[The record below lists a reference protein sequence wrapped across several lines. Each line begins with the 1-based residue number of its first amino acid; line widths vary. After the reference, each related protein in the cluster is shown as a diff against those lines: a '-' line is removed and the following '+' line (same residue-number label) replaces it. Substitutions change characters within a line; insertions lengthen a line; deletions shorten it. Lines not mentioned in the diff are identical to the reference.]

1 VELGDTLSICRG
13 SREAT
18 ARGSIAD
25 ATALPSAANSGHERG
40 ASEVGVLEILG
51 FITLGIFLALMLL
64 TLFGYI
70 RTPVQTVL
78 VLSTVLCLL
87 VGGVFRYFSQGWNAV
102 LLMPNEFL
110 GGIILHP
117 ITALLT
123 GLFLAG
129 GLKASGGFEA
139 LKVLLG
145 YLRRSPLGL
154 VGTLVILI
162 NLPVISSL
170 PCGRILAAALLP
182 LLFTFGFEGGLGILT
197 KSQLIVL
204 IGAFTR
210 NSMGSCGPSPIG
222 GVGQIAEGFLGSFF
236 PTASDGILRA
246 PQAFALM
253 LGTAVVALFLKL
265 VSQRLYPNDVSLR
278 DAPAGSR
285 KEAMEQPISA
295 PLEGYLALVLFVA
308 SLLIAIFQPFGKMP
322 VQSVLVAGALL
333 MIVVCRIRL
342 RDLLEGII
350 LLPVTAMAAGFL
362 AAGALAATG
371 GFTALGLALNS
382 LVNIPV
388 LGVAGMLAIFVQF
401 QTILP
406 LSCARILTAALV
418 PVLYLFGPAKF
429 AFLDW
434 SQLAIVMAAY
444 IINATTSCGP
454 SPLGGGG
461 MMGEGAMRAETGFI
475 KGAYTFASMA
485 IMAPIAAI
493 YMKFLNLSIFQPDDP
508 RFLRDIF
515 TIIEFALVI
524 AGVNILFIFG
534 GSRLFG
540 ADANRNFVIQ
550 TIGFMVSG
558 ALSGGILAFS
568 LFEHNIFAVLQ
579 GIIGGVVAALLIGLM
594 VPKTLSRRMTAT
606 LSGPTI

>member
-1 VELGDTLSICRG
+1 MEF
-13 SREAT
+13 
-18 ARGSIAD
+18 
-25 ATALPSAANSGHERG
+25 
-40 ASEVGVLEILG
+40 LG
-51 FITLGIFLALMLL
+51 FITLGIFVVLMLL

-78 VLSTVLCLL
+78 VLSTVLCLI
-87 VGGVFRYFSQGWNAV
+87 VGAVFRFAAYGWDSVV
-102 LLMPNEFL
+102 LLPNEFL

-129 GLKASGGFEA
+129 GLKASGGFDA
-139 LKVLLG
+139 LKAILG
-145 YLRRSPLGL
+145 YLRRSPIGL

-182 LLFTFGFEGGLGILT
+182 LLFTFGFEGGLGILS

-253 LGTAVVALFLKL
+253 LGTAVVALFLKF
-265 VSQRLYPNDVSLR
+265 VSQKLYPNDVALREAPESLDIGR
-278 DAPAGSR
+278 NTENQVEAPIKG
-285 KEAMEQPISA
+285 
-295 PLEGYLALVLFVA
+295 FVA
-308 SLLIAIFQPFGKMP
+308 LAIFVVSLLIAIFQPFGKMP
-322 VQSVLVAGALL
+322 VQSVLVSGGLL
-333 MIVVCRIRL
+333 MILICRIRL
-342 RDLLEGII
+342 NDLLEGII

-371 GFTALGLALNS
+371 GFTALASMLNS
-382 LVNIPV
+382 LVSIKA

-418 PVLYLFGPAKF
+418 PTLYLFGPAQF
-429 AFLDW
+429 NFLSW

-461 MMGEGAMRAETGFI
+461 MMGEGTMRAETGFI

-485 IMAPIAAI
+485 VMAPMAAI
-493 YMKFLNLSIFQPDDP
+493 FMKFLNLSVFQPADP
-508 RFLRDIF
+508 RFARDI
-515 TIIEFALVI
+515 IMIAAFAIAI
-524 AGVNILFIFG
+524 AGVNVFFIFLGSKLFSPDASKNFWIQLAGFLLG
-534 GSRLFG
+534 GAVG
-540 ADANRNFVIQ
+540 
-550 TIGFMVSG
+550 
-558 ALSGGILAFS
+558 GGILAFA
-568 LFEHNIFAVLQ
+568 LFELEPTKILQ
-579 GIIGGVVAALLIGLM
+579 GAFGGIIAAALIGLM
-594 VPKTLSRRMTAT
+594 VPKMLSKRLTAT
-606 LSGPTI
+606 LSGPNV

>member
-1 VELGDTLSICRG
+1 MEF
-13 SREAT
+13 
-18 ARGSIAD
+18 
-25 ATALPSAANSGHERG
+25 
-40 ASEVGVLEILG
+40 LG
-51 FITLGIFLALMLL
+51 FITLGIFIVLMLL

-78 VLSTVLCLL
+78 VLSTVLCLI
-87 VGGVFRYFSQGWNAV
+87 VGAVFRFIAYGWDSVV
-102 LLMPNEFL
+102 LLPNEFL

-129 GLKASGGFEA
+129 GLKASGGFDA
-139 LKVLLG
+139 LKAILG
-145 YLRRSPLGL
+145 YLRRSPIGL

-182 LLFTFGFEGGLGILT
+182 LLFTFGFEGGLGILS

-253 LGTAVVALFLKL
+253 LGTAVVALFLKF
-265 VSQRLYPNDVSLR
+265 VSQKLYPNDVALR
-278 DAPAGSR
+278 NAPEGFDIGKNSETQVKA
-285 KEAMEQPISA
+285 PIKGFIA
-295 PLEGYLALVLFVA
+295 LAIFVT
-308 SLLIAIFQPFGKMP
+308 SLLIAIFQPLGKMP

-333 MIVVCRIRL
+333 MILICRIRL
-342 RDLLEGII
+342 NDLLEGII

-371 GFTALGLALNS
+371 GFNALASMLNS
-382 LVNIPV
+382 LVSIKA

-418 PVLYLFGPAKF
+418 PTLYLFGPAQF
-429 AFLDW
+429 NFLSW

-461 MMGEGAMRAETGFI
+461 MMGEGTMRAETGFI

-485 IMAPIAAI
+485 VMAPMAAI
-493 YMKFLNLSIFQPDDP
+493 FMKFLNLSVFQPTDP
-508 RFLRDIF
+508 RFARDI
-515 TIIEFALVI
+515 IMIGAFAIAI
-524 AGVNILFIFG
+524 AGVNVFFIFL
-534 GSRLFG
+534 GSKIFSPDASKNFWIQLAGFLF
-540 ADANRNFVIQ
+540 
-550 TIGFMVSG
+550 SG
-558 ALSGGILAFS
+558 AIGGGILAFA
-568 LFEHNIFAVLQ
+568 LFELEPTKILQ
-579 GIIGGVVAALLIGLM
+579 GALGGIIAAALIGLM
-594 VPKTLSRRMTAT
+594 VPKMLSKRLTAT
-606 LSGPTI
+606 LSGPNV

>member
-1 VELGDTLSICRG
+1 M
-13 SREAT
+13 
-18 ARGSIAD
+18 
-25 ATALPSAANSGHERG
+25 
-40 ASEVGVLEILG
+40 EILG
-51 FITLGIFLALMLL
+51 YITLCIFLGLMLL

-78 VLSTVLCLL
+78 VFSTVLCLL
-87 VGGVFRYFSQGWNAV
+87 VGGAFRYAYSGWNAV
-102 LLMPNEFL
+102 LLLPNEFL

-117 ITALLT
+117 ITALLA

-139 LKVLLG
+139 LKVILR
-145 YLRRSPLGL
+145 YLRRSPIGL
-154 VGTLVILI
+154 VGTLVVLI

-182 LLFTFGFEGGLGILT
+182 LLFTFGFEGGMGILT

-210 NSMGSCGPSPIG
+210 NAMGSCGPSPIG
-222 GVGQIAEGFLGSFF
+222 GVGQIGEGFLGSYFA
-236 PTASDGILRA
+236 TASDGILRA
-246 PQAFALM
+246 PQAFSLM
-253 LGTAVVALFLKL
+253 LGTAIVALFLKL
-265 VSQRLYPNDVSLR
+265 VSQRLYPNDVALR
-278 DAPAGSR
+278 EAPSATPGQER
-285 KEAMEQPISA
+285 TEPDIKA
-295 PLEGYLALVLFVA
+295 PLEGYLALIIFVL

-322 VQSVLVAGALL
+322 VQTVLVAGALL

-342 RDLLEGII
+342 THLMEGII

-371 GFTALGLALNS
+371 GFDALGVLLNS
-382 LVNIPV
+382 LVKAPF

-406 LSCARILTAALV
+406 LSCSRILTAALV

-429 AFLDW
+429 GFLDW
-434 SQLAIVMAAY
+434 PQLAIVMAAY

-461 MMGEGAMRAETGFI
+461 MMGEGTMRAETGFI

-485 IMAPIAAI
+485 IMAPLAAI
-493 YMKFLNLSIFQPDDP
+493 YMKFLNLSVFEPSNP
-508 RFLRDIF
+508 NFVGDIV
-515 TIIEFALVI
+515 TIAEFALVI
-524 AGVNILFIFG
+524 VGVNVIFIYL

-540 ADANRNFVIQ
+540 TNGSKNFAIQ
-550 TIGFMVSG
+550 LGGFLLSG
-558 ALSGGILAFS
+558 AMGGGILAFA
-568 LFEHNIFAVLQ
+568 LFESNVTAILQ
-579 GIIGGVVAALLIGLM
+579 GITGGVIAAALIGLM
-594 VPKTLSRRMTAT
+594 VPRTLSKQMSVT
-606 LSGPTI
+606 LGGPDFEPPADLDKRQLQPVIREAERQLPA

>member
-1 VELGDTLSICRG
+1 MEVLGY
-13 SREAT
+13 
-18 ARGSIAD
+18 
-25 ATALPSAANSGHERG
+25 
-40 ASEVGVLEILG
+40 
-51 FITLGIFLALMLL
+51 ITLTIFLGLMLL

-78 VLSTVLCLL
+78 VFSTVLCLI
-87 VGGVFRYFSQGWNAV
+87 VGAAFKYAYQGWAAV
-102 LLMPNEFL
+102 MLMPDEFL

-129 GLKASGGFEA
+129 GLKASGGFES
-139 LKVLLG
+139 LKVILG
-145 YLRRSPLGL
+145 YLRRSPIGL

-182 LLFTFGFEGGLGILT
+182 LLFTFGFEGGMGILT

-222 GVGQIAEGFLGSFF
+222 GVGQIGEGFLGSFF
-236 PTASDGILRA
+236 ATASEGILRA
-246 PQAFALM
+246 PQAFSLM
-253 LGTAVVALFLKL
+253 LGTAIVALFLKMI
-265 VSQRLYPNDVSLR
+265 SQKLYPNEVALR
-278 DAPAGSR
+278 EAPLLSVTGER
-285 KEAMEQPISA
+285 KEPEIHA
-295 PLEGYLALVLFVA
+295 PFEGYLALVIFVT

-342 RDLLEGII
+342 RDLMEGII

-371 GFTALGLALNS
+371 GFDALGILLNS
-382 LVNIPV
+382 LVKV
-388 LGVAGMLAIFVQF
+388 QFLGVAGMLAIFVQF

-429 AFLDW
+429 GFLDW

-461 MMGEGAMRAETGFI
+461 MMGEGTMRAETGFI

-485 IMAPIAAI
+485 IMAPLAAI
-493 YMKFLNLSIFQPDDP
+493 YMKFLNLSVFEPSNP
-508 RFLRDIF
+508 NFMRDIVTIGEF
-515 TIIEFALVI
+515 TLLV
-524 AGVNILFIFG
+524 AAVNLAFIYG
-534 GSRLFG
+534 GSRLFTVG
-540 ADANRNFVIQ
+540 GPRNFAVQ
-550 TIGFMVSG
+550 VIGFLLSG
-558 ALSGGILAFS
+558 ALAGGILGFA
-568 LFEHNIFAVLQ
+568 LFEHNVPAILQ
-579 GIIGGVVAALLIGLM
+579 GIAGGVVAALLIGVM
-594 VPKTLSRRMTAT
+594 VPRSLSRRMTAT
-606 LSGPTI
+606 LSGPEL

>member
-1 VELGDTLSICRG
+1 MEYLGYI
-13 SREAT
+13 
-18 ARGSIAD
+18 
-25 ATALPSAANSGHERG
+25 N
-40 ASEVGVLEILG
+40 
-51 FITLGIFLALMLL
+51 LGIFLALMLS

-78 VLSTVLCLL
+78 VISTVLCLI
-87 VGGVFRYFSQGWNAV
+87 VGAVFKYSAFGFDAV

-139 LKVLLG
+139 LKVLLRF
-145 YLRRSPLGL
+145 LRRSPIGL

-210 NSMGSCGPSPIG
+210 NAMGSCGPSPIG

-236 PTASDGILRA
+236 ATASDGILRA

-253 LGTAVVALFLKL
+253 LGTAIVALFLKL
-265 VSQRLYPNDVSLR
+265 ISQKIYPNDVSLR
-278 DAPAGSR
+278 EAPGSTGFSDR
-285 KEAMEQPISA
+285 VEPEIKA
-295 PLEGYLALVLFVA
+295 PLEGYLALVIFVI
-308 SLLIAIFQPFGKMP
+308 SLLIAIFQPLGKMP
-322 VQSVLVAGALL
+322 VQSVLVAGAIL
-333 MIVVCRIRL
+333 MVLVCRIRL
-342 RDLLEGII
+342 NDLLEGII

-362 AAGALAATG
+362 AAGALAATD
-371 GFTALGLALNS
+371 GFKALGQILNS
-382 LVNIPV
+382 LVSV
-388 LGVAGMLAIFVQF
+388 QFLGVAGMLAIFVQF

-418 PVLYLFGPAKF
+418 PVLYLFGPAQYD
-429 AFLDW
+429 FLNW
-434 SQLAIVMAAY
+434 SQLAVVMAAY

-461 MMGEGAMRAETGFI
+461 MMGEGTMRAETGFI

-485 IMAPIAAI
+485 IMAPVAAI
-493 YMKFLNLSIFQPDDP
+493 FMKFLNLSIFQPSDP
-508 RFLRDIF
+508 RFMQDIIMIAAF
-515 TIIEFALVI
+515 VVVI
-524 AGVNILFIFG
+524 AVVNILLLVVGSKLFNSQSPNNYYVQLAGFLIG
-534 GSRLFG
+534 G
-540 ADANRNFVIQ
+540 A
-550 TIGFMVSG
+550 MSG
-558 ALSGGILAFS
+558 AILAFAV
-568 LFEHNIFAVLQ
+568 FEMDAFKILQ
-579 GIIGGVVAALLIGLM
+579 GAVGGLIAAALIGLM
-594 VPKTLSRRMTAT
+594 VPRSLSARMTAT
-606 LSGPTI
+606 LSGPEL

>member
-1 VELGDTLSICRG
+1 M
-13 SREAT
+13 
-18 ARGSIAD
+18 
-25 ATALPSAANSGHERG
+25 
-40 ASEVGVLEILG
+40 EILG
-51 FITLGIFLALMLL
+51 YITLAIFLGLMLL

-78 VLSTVLCLL
+78 VLSTVLCLF
-87 VGGVFRYFSQGWNAV
+87 VGGAFRFAYWGWDSV
-102 LLMPNEFL
+102 MLLPNEFL

-139 LKVLLG
+139 LKVILR
-145 YLRRSPLGL
+145 YLRRSPIGL

-162 NLPVISSL
+162 NLPVIASL

-182 LLFTFGFEGGLGILT
+182 LLFTFGFEGGMGILT

-222 GVGQIAEGFLGSFF
+222 GVGQIGEGFLGSFF
-236 PTASDGILRA
+236 PTASEGILRA
-246 PQAFALM
+246 PQAFSLM
-253 LGTAVVALFLKL
+253 LGTAIVALFIKF
-265 VSQRLYPNDVSLR
+265 VSQKLYPDDVSLR
-278 DAPAGSR
+278 EAPASAVGG
-285 KEAMEQPISA
+285 EETEIHAPIQ
-295 PLEGYLALVLFVA
+295 GYLSLVIFVV
-308 SLLIAIFQPFGKMP
+308 SLLVAIFQPFGKMP
-322 VQSVLVAGALL
+322 VQTVLVAGALL

-342 RDLLEGII
+342 NDLMEGII

-371 GFTALGLALNS
+371 GFDALGVILNS
-382 LVNIPV
+382 LVNVPF

-406 LSCARILTAALV
+406 LSCARILAAALV

-434 SQLAIVMAAY
+434 SQLAIVMAAF

-461 MMGEGAMRAETGFI
+461 MMGEGTMRGRNWIHQRSLHFRINGHHGSAGRH
-475 KGAYTFASMA
+475 
-485 IMAPIAAI
+485 I
-493 YMKFLNLSIFQPDDP
+493 YEISKLVGVPAVRS
-508 RFLRDIF
+508 
-515 TIIEFALVI
+515 EF
-524 AGVNILFIFG
+524 
-534 GSRLFG
+534 S
-540 ADANRNFVIQ
+540 
-550 TIGFMVSG
+550 
-558 ALSGGILAFS
+558 
-568 LFEHNIFAVLQ
+568 
-579 GIIGGVVAALLIGLM
+579 
-594 VPKTLSRRMTAT
+594 
-606 LSGPTI
+606 

>member
-1 VELGDTLSICRG
+1 V
-13 SREAT
+13 
-18 ARGSIAD
+18 
-25 ATALPSAANSGHERG
+25 
-40 ASEVGVLEILG
+40 EILG
-51 FITLGIFLALMLL
+51 YITLFLFLSLMIL

-78 VLSTVLCLL
+78 VLSTILCLII
-87 VGGVFRYFSQGWNAV
+87 GGVFRFVYSGWDAV
-102 LLMPNEFL
+102 MLLPNEFL

-139 LKVLLG
+139 LKVILG
-145 YLRRSPLGL
+145 YLRKSPIGL

-210 NSMGSCGPSPIG
+210 NAMGSCGPSPIG
-222 GVGQIAEGFLGSFF
+222 GVGQIGEGFLGSFF
-236 PTASDGILRA
+236 ATASDGILRA
-246 PQAFALM
+246 PQAFALI
-253 LGTAVVALFLKL
+253 LGTAIVALFLKL
-265 VSQRLYPNDVSLR
+265 ISQRVYPEDVSLR
-278 DAPAGSR
+278 DAPAGQAAD
-285 KEAMEQPISA
+285 KIEPEIHA
-295 PLEGYLALVLFVA
+295 PFEGYLALVIFVA
-308 SLLIAIFQPFGKMP
+308 SLLISIFQPFGKMP
-322 VQSVLVAGALL
+322 VQTVLVAGALV
-333 MIVVCRIRL
+333 MVVVCRIRIN
-342 RDLLEGII
+342 DLMEGII
-350 LLPVTAMAAGFL
+350 LLPVTAMTAGFL

-371 GFTALGLALNS
+371 GFDALGVMLNS
-382 LVNIPV
+382 LVKVPF
-388 LGVAGMLAIFVQF
+388 LGIAGMIAIFVQF

-406 LSCARILTAALV
+406 LSCSRILTAALV

-461 MMGEGAMRAETGFI
+461 MMGEGTMRAETGFI
-475 KGAYTFASMA
+475 KGAYTFSSMA
-485 IMAPIAAI
+485 VMAPLAAI
-493 YMKFLNLSIFQPDDP
+493 YMKFLNLSVFEPSDP
-508 RFLRDIF
+508 KFVTDILIIVEF
-515 TIIEFALVI
+515 TVLVGAASIAFIALGGRVFGHEASKNWFTQM
-524 AGVNILFIFG
+524 AGFIVC
-534 GSRLFG
+534 G
-540 ADANRNFVIQ
+540 AMA
-550 TIGFMVSG
+550 
-558 ALSGGILAFS
+558 GGILAFT
-568 LFEHNIFAVLQ
+568 LFETNPTAIVQ
-579 GIIGGVVAALLIGLM
+579 GIIGGIIAAVLIMLM
-594 VPKTLSRRMTAT
+594 VPRTLSRRMTAT
-606 LSGPTI
+606 LTGEGISG

>member
-1 VELGDTLSICRG
+1 V
-13 SREAT
+13 
-18 ARGSIAD
+18 
-25 ATALPSAANSGHERG
+25 
-40 ASEVGVLEILG
+40 EILG
-51 FITLGIFLALMLL
+51 YITLFTFLSLMLL

-87 VGGVFRYFSQGWNAV
+87 IGGAFRYAYSGWDAV
-102 LLMPNEFL
+102 MLLPNEFL

-139 LKVLLG
+139 LKVI
-145 YLRRSPLGL
+145 LRYVRKSPIGL

-182 LLFTFGFEGGLGILT
+182 LLFTFGFEGGMGILT

-210 NSMGSCGPSPIG
+210 NAMGSCGPSPIG
-222 GVGQIAEGFLGSFF
+222 GVGQIGEGFLGSFF
-236 PTASDGILRA
+236 ATASEGILRA
-246 PQAFALM
+246 PQAFSLM
-253 LGTAVVALFLKL
+253 LGTAIVALFLKL

-278 DAPAGSR
+278 EAPAG
-285 KEAMEQPISA
+285 MEGEDCVEPDIQA
-295 PLEGYLALVLFVA
+295 PLAGYLALVIFVL

-342 RDLLEGII
+342 TDLMEGII
-350 LLPVTAMAAGFL
+350 LLPVTAMTAGFL

-371 GFTALGLALNS
+371 GFDALGVLLNS
-382 LVNIPV
+382 LIKAPF

-429 AFLDW
+429 GFLDW
-434 SQLAIVMAAY
+434 PQLAIVMAAY

-461 MMGEGAMRAETGFI
+461 MMGEGTMRAETGFI

-485 IMAPIAAI
+485 IMAPLAAI
-493 YMKFLNLSIFQPDDP
+493 YMKFLNLSVFEPSNP
-508 RFLRDIF
+508 NFVRDIV
-515 TIIEFALVI
+515 TIAEFALVI
-524 AGVNILFIFG
+524 AGVNVMFIFL
-534 GSRLFG
+534 GSRVFG
-540 ADANRNFVIQ
+540 ADASKNFAIQ
-550 TIGFMVSG
+550 VAGFLFAG
-558 ALSGGILAFS
+558 ALGGGILAFA
-568 LFEHNIFAVLQ
+568 LYEHNVTAILQ
-579 GIIGGVVAALLIGLM
+579 GITGGVIAAGLIGLM
-594 VPKTLSRRMTAT
+594 VPKTLSRRMSVT
-606 LSGPTI
+606 LGGPDFEPAADRGKGQPEPAIGKV

>member
-1 VELGDTLSICRG
+1 MEILGYITLSIF
-13 SREAT
+13 
-18 ARGSIAD
+18 
-25 ATALPSAANSGHERG
+25 
-40 ASEVGVLEILG
+40 VG
-51 FITLGIFLALMLL
+51 LMLL

-78 VLSTVLCLL
+78 VFSTVLCLII
-87 VGGVFRYFSQGWNAV
+87 GGAFRYVYSGWNAV
-102 LLMPNEFL
+102 MLLPNEFL

-139 LKVLLG
+139 LKVLLH
-145 YLRRSPLGL
+145 YLRRSPIGL

-182 LLFTFGFEGGLGILT
+182 LLFTFGFEGGMGILT

-210 NSMGSCGPSPIG
+210 NAMGSCGPSPIG
-222 GVGQIAEGFLGSFF
+222 GVGQIGEGFLGAFF
-236 PTASDGILRA
+236 STASDGILRA
-246 PQAFALM
+246 PQAFSIM
-253 LGTAVVALFLKL
+253 LGTAIVALFLKMI
-265 VSQRLYPNDVSLR
+265 SQRLYPDDVALR
-278 DAPAGSR
+278 EAPASTTGGER
-285 KEAMEQPISA
+285 PEPEITA
-295 PLEGYLALVLFVA
+295 PLEGYFALIIFVV
-308 SLLIAIFQPFGKMP
+308 SLLVAIFQPLGKMP
-322 VQSVLVAGALL
+322 VQTVLVAGALV

-342 RDLLEGII
+342 RDLMEGII

-371 GFTALGLALNS
+371 GFDALGTLLNS
-382 LVNIPV
+382 LVKIPF

-418 PVLYLFGPAKF
+418 PVLFLFGPVKF
-429 AFLDW
+429 GFLDW
-434 SQLAIVMAAY
+434 SQLAIVLAAY
-444 IINATTSCGP
+444 IVNATTSCGP

-461 MMGEGAMRAETGFI
+461 MMGEGTMRAETGFI

-485 IMAPIAAI
+485 IMAPLAAI
-493 YMKFLNLSIFQPDDP
+493 YMKFLNLSVFEPSDP
-508 RFLRDIF
+508 QFVRDLI
-515 TIIEFALVI
+515 TIAEFALVVAAVNVLFIVFVSRMIGTESSKNVVVQLAAFI
-524 AGVNILFIFG
+524 AG
-534 GSRLFG
+534 
-540 ADANRNFVIQ
+540 
-550 TIGFMVSG
+550 G
-558 ALSGGILAFS
+558 ALAGGILAFA
-568 LFEHNIFAVLQ
+568 LFEQNATAIFQGVIGGMVAAVL
-579 GIIGGVVAALLIGLM
+579 IALM
-594 VPKTLSRRMTAT
+594 VPRRLSSRMTAT
-606 LSGPTI
+606 LTGPEI

>member
-1 VELGDTLSICRG
+1 VDVLGY
-13 SREAT
+13 
-18 ARGSIAD
+18 
-25 ATALPSAANSGHERG
+25 
-40 ASEVGVLEILG
+40 
-51 FITLGIFLALMLL
+51 ITLTIFLGLMLL

-78 VLSTVLCLL
+78 VFSTVLCMII
-87 VGGVFRYFSQGWNAV
+87 GGAFRYAYSGWDAV
-102 LLMPNEFL
+102 MLLPNEFL

-139 LKVLLG
+139 LKVILR
-145 YLRRSPLGL
+145 YLRRSPIGL

-182 LLFTFGFEGGLGILT
+182 LLFTFGFEGGMGILT

-210 NSMGSCGPSPIG
+210 NAMGSCGPSPIG
-222 GVGQIAEGFLGSFF
+222 GVGQIGEGFLGSFF
-236 PTASDGILRA
+236 ATASEGILRA
-246 PQAFALM
+246 PQAFSLM
-253 LGTAVVALFLKL
+253 LGTAIVALFLKMI
-265 VSQRLYPNDVSLR
+265 SQRLYPNDVALR
-278 DAPAGSR
+278 EAPAGLIG
-285 KEAMEQPISA
+285 EAREEPEIVA
-295 PLEGYLALVLFVA
+295 PASGYLALVIFVA
-308 SLLIAIFQPFGKMP
+308 SLLTAIFQPFGKMP

-342 RDLLEGII
+342 TDLMEGII

-371 GFTALGLALNS
+371 GFDALGVILNS
-382 LVNIPV
+382 LVGIPF

-429 AFLDW
+429 GFLDW
-434 SQLAIVMAAY
+434 PQLAIVMAAY

-461 MMGEGAMRAETGFI
+461 MMGEGTMRAETGFI

-485 IMAPIAAI
+485 IMAPLAAI
-493 YMKFLNLSIFQPDDP
+493 YMKFLNLSVFDP
-508 RFLRDIF
+508 GDPKFVRDIL
-515 TIIEFALVI
+515 TIALFALVVVG
-524 AGVNILFIFG
+524 ANVTFVSLG
-534 GSRLFG
+534 GRLFSKDTSRG
-540 ADANRNFVIQ
+540 WVLQ
-550 TIGFMVSG
+550 LVGFLISG
-558 ALSGGILAFS
+558 GIAGGILAFALYELDMTS
-568 LFEHNIFAVLQ
+568 ILQ
-579 GIIGGVVAALLIGLM
+579 GIAGGIVAAALIGLM
-594 VPKTLSRRMTAT
+594 VPRRLSGRLTAT
-606 LSGPTI
+606 LSGPEL

>member
-1 VELGDTLSICRG
+1 
-13 SREAT
+13 
-18 ARGSIAD
+18 
-25 ATALPSAANSGHERG
+25 
-40 ASEVGVLEILG
+40 LEILG
-51 FITLGIFLALMLL
+51 FITLTIFLGLMLL

-78 VLSTVLCLL
+78 VLSTVLCLF
-87 VGGVFRYFSQGWNAV
+87 VGAVFRYAYQGLNS
-102 LLMPNEFL
+102 LMLMPNEFL

-139 LKVLLG
+139 LKVLLR
-145 YLRRSPLGL
+145 YLRKSPLGL

-182 LLFTFGFEGGLGILT
+182 LLFTFGFEGGLGLLT
-197 KSQLIVL
+197 KAQLVVL

-210 NSMGSCGPSPIG
+210 NAMGSCGPSPIG

-236 PTASDGILRA
+236 ATASDGILRA
-246 PQAFALM
+246 PQAFSLM
-253 LGTAVVALFLKL
+253 LGTAVVALFLKM
-265 VSQRLYPNDVSLR
+265 VSQKLYPDDVALR
-278 DAPAGSR
+278 DAPVSSPGQR
-285 KEAMEQPISA
+285 RMEPEITA
-295 PLEGYLALVLFVA
+295 PLEGYLALVVFVI

-342 RDLLEGII
+342 TDLLEGII

-371 GFTALGLALNS
+371 GFNALGVLLNS
-382 LVNIPV
+382 LVNIPF

-429 AFLDW
+429 GFLDW

-461 MMGEGAMRAETGFI
+461 MMGEGTMRAETGFI

-485 IMAPIAAI
+485 IMAPMAAI
-493 YMKFLNLSIFQPDDP
+493 YMKFLNLSIFQPSDP
-508 RFLRDIF
+508 RFLGDIV
-515 TIIEFALVI
+515 TIGEFALVI
-524 AGVNILFIFG
+524 AAVNILFISV
-534 GSRLFG
+534 GSSIFSG
-540 ADANRNFVIQ
+540 NASKNFVVQ
-550 TIGFMVSG
+550 LTGFLFSG
-558 ALSGGILAFS
+558 AIGGGILAFA
-568 LFEHNIFAVLQ
+568 LFEHNIWAILQ
-579 GIIGGVVAALLIGLM
+579 GTAGGIFAATLIGLM
-594 VPKTLSRRMTAT
+594 VPKVLSRRMTAT
-606 LSGPTI
+606 LSGPEV

>member
-1 VELGDTLSICRG
+1 M
-13 SREAT
+13 
-18 ARGSIAD
+18 
-25 ATALPSAANSGHERG
+25 
-40 ASEVGVLEILG
+40 EILG
-51 FITLGIFLALMLL
+51 YITLCIFLGLMLL

-78 VLSTVLCLL
+78 VLSTVLCLI
-87 VGGVFRYFSQGWNAV
+87 VGVVFRYVYSGWDAV

-139 LKVLLG
+139 LKVLLR
-145 YLRRSPLGL
+145 YLRRSPIGL
-154 VGTLVILI
+154 AGTLVILI
-162 NLPVISSL
+162 YLPVISSL

-182 LLFTFGFEGGLGILT
+182 LLFTFGFEGGMGILT
-197 KSQLIVL
+197 KTQLIVL

-222 GVGQIAEGFLGSFF
+222 GVGQIGEGFLGSFF
-236 PTASDGILRA
+236 ATASDGILRA
-246 PQAFALM
+246 PQAFSLM
-253 LGTAVVALFLKL
+253 LGTAIVALFLKL
-265 VSQRLYPNDVSLR
+265 LSQRLYPDDVALR
-278 DAPAGSR
+278 DAPESAAVGGG
-285 KEAMEQPISA
+285 KEPEIHA
-295 PLEGYLALVLFVA
+295 PLEGYLALVIFVI
-308 SLLIAIFQPFGKMP
+308 SLLTAIFQPFGKMP
-322 VQSVLVAGALL
+322 VQSVLVVGALL
-333 MIVVCRIRL
+333 MILVCRIRL
-342 RDLLEGII
+342 TDLMEGII

-371 GFTALGLALNS
+371 GFDALGVILNS
-382 LVNIPV
+382 LVAVPF

-429 AFLDW
+429 GFLDW
-434 SQLAIVMAAY
+434 PQLAIVMAAY

-461 MMGEGAMRAETGFI
+461 MMGEGTMRAETGFI

-485 IMAPIAAI
+485 IMAPMAAI
-493 YMKFLNLSIFQPDDP
+493 YMKFLNLSVFDP
-508 RFLRDIF
+508 SNPQFVRDII
-515 TIIEFALVI
+515 TIAEFALVI
-524 AGVNILFIFG
+524 AGVNIVFIVL

-540 ADANRNFVIQ
+540 TDASKNFLVQ
-550 TIGFMVSG
+550 LVGFLLGG
-558 ALSGGILAFS
+558 ALAGGILAFA
-568 LFEHNIFAVLQ
+568 LFEQNTSAILQ
-579 GIIGGVVAALLIGLM
+579 GIAGGIVAALLIGLM
-594 VPKTLSRRMTAT
+594 VPRTLSRRMTAT
-606 LSGPTI
+606 LEGPEL

>member
-1 VELGDTLSICRG
+1 MEFLGY
-13 SREAT
+13 
-18 ARGSIAD
+18 
-25 ATALPSAANSGHERG
+25 
-40 ASEVGVLEILG
+40 
-51 FITLGIFLALMLL
+51 ITLAIFLGLMLL

-78 VLSTVLCLL
+78 VLSTILCLI
-87 VGGVFRYFSQGWNAV
+87 VGGLFRFTAYGWNSVA
-102 LLMPNEFL
+102 LMPNEFL

-139 LKVLLG
+139 LKAILG
-145 YLRRSPLGL
+145 YLRRSPIGL

-253 LGTAVVALFLKL
+253 LGTAVVALFLKFI
-265 VSQRLYPNDVSLR
+265 SQKLYPNDVALR
-278 DAPAGSR
+278 EAPAGIATQGGGSEIR
-285 KEAMEQPISA
+285 IKAPIQGFIA
-295 PLEGYLALVLFVA
+295 LAIFVM
-308 SLLIAIFQPFGKMP
+308 SLLIAIFQPLGKMP

-342 RDLLEGII
+342 NDLLEGII

-371 GFTALGLALNS
+371 GFVALASILNS
-382 LVNIPV
+382 LVSIKA

-418 PVLYLFGPAKF
+418 PTLYLFGPAQF
-429 AFLDW
+429 NFLSW

-461 MMGEGAMRAETGFI
+461 MMGEGTMRAETGFI

-485 IMAPIAAI
+485 VMAPMAAI
-493 YMKFLNLSIFQPDDP
+493 FMKFLNLSVFQPSDP
-508 RFLRDIF
+508 GFARNIYM
-515 TIIEFALVI
+515 IAASALVT
-524 AGVNILFIFG
+524 AGVNITFILL
-534 GSRLFG
+534 GSRIF
-540 ADANRNFVIQ
+540 NPNVSRNFFVQ
-550 TIGFMVSG
+550 LLGFLFSGGIG
-558 ALSGGILAFS
+558 GGILAFA
-568 LFEHNIFAVLQ
+568 LFELDTTKICQGVLG
-579 GIIGGVVAALLIGLM
+579 GIIAAALIGLM
-594 VPKTLSRRMTAT
+594 APKTLSKRLTAT
-606 LSGPTI
+606 LSGPTP

>member
-1 VELGDTLSICRG
+1 MEYLGYI
-13 SREAT
+13 
-18 ARGSIAD
+18 
-25 ATALPSAANSGHERG
+25 N
-40 ASEVGVLEILG
+40 
-51 FITLGIFLALMLL
+51 LGIFLALMLS

-78 VLSTVLCLL
+78 VISTVLCLI
-87 VGGVFRYFSQGWNAV
+87 VGAVFKYSAYGIQAV

-139 LKVLLG
+139 LKALLRI
-145 YLRRSPLGL
+145 LRRSPIGL

-210 NSMGSCGPSPIG
+210 NAMGSCGPSPIG

-236 PTASDGILRA
+236 ATASDGILRA
-246 PQAFALM
+246 PQAFSLM

-265 VSQRLYPNDVSLR
+265 ISQKIYPNDVSLR
-278 DAPAGSR
+278 EAPASASLGIQAEPEI
-285 KEAMEQPISA
+285 KA
-295 PLEGYLALVLFVA
+295 PLEGYLALIIFVV
-308 SLLIAIFQPFGKMP
+308 SLLIAIFQPLGKMP
-322 VQSVLVAGALL
+322 VQSVLVAGAIL
-333 MIVVCRIRL
+333 MIIVCRIRL
-342 RDLLEGII
+342 NDLLEGII

-362 AAGALAATG
+362 AAGALAATD
-371 GFTALGLALNS
+371 GFKALGQILNS
-382 LVNIPV
+382 LVSV
-388 LGVAGMLAIFVQF
+388 QFLGVAGMLAIFVQF

-418 PVLYLFGPAKF
+418 PVLYLFGPAQYD
-429 AFLDW
+429 FLNW

-461 MMGEGAMRAETGFI
+461 MMGEGTMRAETGFI

-485 IMAPIAAI
+485 IMAPMAAI
-493 YMKFLNLSIFQPDDP
+493 FMKFLNLSIFQPSDP
-508 RFLRDIF
+508 RFSQDIKM
-515 TIIEFALVI
+515 IVAFALVI
-524 AGVNILFIFG
+524 AFVNILLLFI
-534 GSRLFG
+534 GSRLFRKDSPNNYYIQLVGFFTGG
-540 ADANRNFVIQ
+540 ALSGAILAFAVFEIDFIKIGQGAIGGLIAAAL
-550 TIGFMVSG
+550 IGFMVPKM
-558 ALSGGILAFS
+558 LS
-568 LFEHNIFAVLQ
+568 
-579 GIIGGVVAALLIGLM
+579 
-594 VPKTLSRRMTAT
+594 KRMTAT
-606 LSGPTI
+606 LSGPEL

>member
-1 VELGDTLSICRG
+1 M
-13 SREAT
+13 
-18 ARGSIAD
+18 
-25 ATALPSAANSGHERG
+25 
-40 ASEVGVLEILG
+40 EILG
-51 FITLGIFLALMLL
+51 YVTLLIFLTLMLG

-78 VLSTVLCLL
+78 VVSTILCLL
-87 VGGVFRYFSQGWNAV
+87 AGGVFRFIFDGWDAV
-102 LLMPNEFL
+102 MLLPNEFI

-139 LKVLLG
+139 LKIILKH
-145 YLRRSPLGL
+145 LRNSPIGL

-182 LLFTFGFEGGLGILT
+182 LLFTFGFEGGMGILT

-210 NSMGSCGPSPIG
+210 NAMGSCGPSPIG
-222 GVGQIAEGFLGSFF
+222 GVGQIGEGFLGSHFA
-236 PTASDGILRA
+236 TASEGILRA

-253 LGTAVVALFLKL
+253 IGTAIVALFLKL
-265 VSQRLYPNDVSLR
+265 ISQKMYPDDVALR
-278 DAPAGSR
+278 EAPAGDSQY
-285 KEAMEQPISA
+285 KEPTIHAPIT
-295 PLEGYLALVLFVA
+295 GYLALIIFIA
-308 SLLIAIFQPFGKMP
+308 SLLTAIFQPFGKMP
-322 VQSVLVAGALL
+322 VQTVLVAGAIL
-333 MIVVCRIRL
+333 MIIVCRIRL
-342 RDLLEGII
+342 NDLMEGII

-371 GFTALGLALNS
+371 GFNALGVILNS
-382 LVNIPV
+382 IVKIPF

-429 AFLDW
+429 GFVDW

-461 MMGEGAMRAETGFI
+461 MMGEGTMRAETGFI
-475 KGAYTFASMA
+475 KGAYTFGSMA
-485 IMAPIAAI
+485 IMAPVAAI
-493 YMKFLNLSIFQPDDP
+493 YMKFLNLSIFEPSNP
-508 RFLRDIF
+508 NFPGNITMIVEF
-515 TIIEFALVI
+515 TLVI
-524 AGVNILFIFG
+524 IAVNIVFIFMGNRVFGGDPNKNYFLQLFGFMLAGAIG
-534 GSRLFG
+534 GS
-540 ADANRNFVIQ
+540 V
-550 TIGFMVSG
+550 
-558 ALSGGILAFS
+558 FS
-568 LFEHNIFAVLQ
+568 FAVFEWNITAILQ
-579 GIIGGVVAALLIGLM
+579 GAAGGVIAAALIALM
-594 VPKTLSRRMTAT
+594 VPRTLSKRMTELLDGRRIEEAA
-606 LSGPTI
+606 

>member
-1 VELGDTLSICRG
+1 MEFLGY
-13 SREAT
+13 
-18 ARGSIAD
+18 
-25 ATALPSAANSGHERG
+25 
-40 ASEVGVLEILG
+40 
-51 FITLGIFLALMLL
+51 ITLAIFLGLMLL

-78 VLSTVLCLL
+78 VLSTILCLI
-87 VGGVFRYFSQGWNAV
+87 VGGLFRFTAYGWNSVA
-102 LLMPNEFL
+102 LMPNEFL

-139 LKVLLG
+139 LKAILG
-145 YLRRSPLGL
+145 YLRRSPIGL

-253 LGTAVVALFLKL
+253 LGTAVVALFLKFI
-265 VSQRLYPNDVSLR
+265 SQKLYPNDVALR
-278 DAPAGSR
+278 EAPAGIATQGGGSEIR
-285 KEAMEQPISA
+285 IKAPIQGFIA
-295 PLEGYLALVLFVA
+295 LAIFVM
-308 SLLIAIFQPFGKMP
+308 SLLIAIFQPLGKMP

-342 RDLLEGII
+342 NDLLEGII

-371 GFTALGLALNS
+371 GFVALASILNS
-382 LVNIPV
+382 LVSIKA

-418 PVLYLFGPAKF
+418 PTLYLFGPAQF
-429 AFLDW
+429 NFLSW

-461 MMGEGAMRAETGFI
+461 MMGEGTMRAETGFI

-485 IMAPIAAI
+485 VMAPMAAI
-493 YMKFLNLSIFQPDDP
+493 FMKFLNLSVFQPSDP
-508 RFLRDIF
+508 GFARNIYM
-515 TIIEFALVI
+515 IAAFALVI
-524 AGVNILFIFG
+524 AGVNITFILL
-534 GSRLFG
+534 GSRIF
-540 ADANRNFVIQ
+540 NSNVSRNFFVQ
-550 TIGFMVSG
+550 LLGFLFSGGIG
-558 ALSGGILAFS
+558 GGILAFA
-568 LFEHNIFAVLQ
+568 LFELDTTKICQGVLG
-579 GIIGGVVAALLIGLM
+579 GIIAAALIGLM
-594 VPKTLSRRMTAT
+594 APKTLSKRLTAT
-606 LSGPTI
+606 LSGPTP

>member
-1 VELGDTLSICRG
+1 MD
-13 SREAT
+13 
-18 ARGSIAD
+18 
-25 ATALPSAANSGHERG
+25 
-40 ASEVGVLEILG
+40 ILG
-51 FITLGIFLALMLL
+51 FITLGIFLGLMLL

-78 VLSTVLCLL
+78 VLSTVLCLF
-87 VGGVFRYFSQGWNAV
+87 VGAGFRYAVYGMDAV

-139 LKVLLG
+139 LKVILG
-145 YLRRSPLGL
+145 YLRRSPIGL

-182 LLFTFGFEGGLGILT
+182 LLFTFGFEGGMGILT

-210 NSMGSCGPSPIG
+210 NAMGSCGPSPIG

-236 PTASDGILRA
+236 PTASEGILRA

-253 LGTAVVALFLKL
+253 LGTALVALFLKF
-265 VSQRLYPNDVSLR
+265 VSQRIYPNDVSLR
-278 DAPAGSR
+278 EAPPGSR
-285 KEAMEQPISA
+285 KESFEQPIMA
-295 PLEGYLALVLFVA
+295 PIEGYLALVLFVL
-308 SLLIAIFQPFGKMP
+308 SLLVAIFQPFGKMP
-322 VQSVLVAGALL
+322 VQTVLVAGALL
-333 MIVVCRIRL
+333 MILVCRIRL

-371 GFTALGLALNS
+371 GFNALGILLNS

-429 AFLDW
+429 AFLNW

-461 MMGEGAMRAETGFI
+461 MMGEGTMRAETGFI

-493 YMKFLNLSIFQPDDP
+493 YMKFLNLSLFHPDDP
-508 RFLRDIF
+508 HIMKDVVV
-515 TIIEFALVI
+515 IIEFAIII
-524 AGVNILFIFG
+524 AGVNVAFILG

-540 ADANRNFVIQ
+540 PDANKNFVIQ
-550 TIGFMVSG
+550 TVGFIVSG
-558 ALSGGILAFS
+558 AISGGILAFS
-568 LFEHNIFAVLQ
+568 LFEHNVFAVVQ
-579 GIIGGVVAALLIGLM
+579 GIVGGAIAAILIGLM

-606 LSGPTI
+606 LGGPRI

>member
-1 VELGDTLSICRG
+1 LEFLGYI
-13 SREAT
+13 
-18 ARGSIAD
+18 
-25 ATALPSAANSGHERG
+25 N
-40 ASEVGVLEILG
+40 
-51 FITLGIFLALMLL
+51 LGIFLGLMLL

-78 VLSTVLCLL
+78 VLATVLCLF
-87 VGGVFRYFSQGWNAV
+87 VGAGFKYYFQGWNAV
-102 LLMPNEFL
+102 MLMPNEFL

-129 GLKASGGFEA
+129 GLRASGGFDA
-139 LKVLLG
+139 LKALLG
-145 YLRRSPLGL
+145 YLKRSPIGL
-154 VGTLVILI
+154 AGTLVILI

-170 PCGRILAAALLP
+170 PCGRILAASLLP
-182 LLFTFGFEGGLGILT
+182 LLFTFGFEGGLGLLT

-222 GVGQIAEGFLGSFF
+222 GVGQIGEGFLGSFF
-236 PTASDGILRA
+236 ASASEGILRA
-246 PQAFALM
+246 PQAFSLM

-265 VSQRLYPNDVSLR
+265 VSQKLYPNDVSLR
-278 DAPAGSR
+278 EAPTDSLTARG
-285 KEAMEQPISA
+285 EPAAIMA
-295 PLEGYLALVLFVA
+295 PLEGYLALIIFVA

-322 VQSVLVAGALL
+322 VQTVLVAGAIT
-333 MIVVCRIRL
+333 MIVVCKVRL
-342 RDLLEGII
+342 RDLMEGII

-371 GFTALGLALNS
+371 GFDALGAILNS
-382 LVNIPV
+382 LVGVPF

-429 AFLDW
+429 GFLDW
-434 SQLAIVMAAY
+434 SQLAVVMAAY

-461 MMGEGAMRAETGFI
+461 MMGEGTMRAETGFI

-485 IMAPIAAI
+485 IMAPLAAI
-493 YMKFLNLSIFQPDDP
+493 YMKFLNLSVFEPSDP
-508 RFLRDIF
+508 RFVKDLA
-515 TIIEFALVI
+515 TIAEFALLI
-524 AGVNILFIFG
+524 AGVNVATIFF
-534 GSRLFG
+534 GSRFLG
-540 ADANRNFVIQ
+540 NYSSKNFFVQ
-550 TIGFMVSG
+550 LIGFLTGG
-558 ALSGGILAFS
+558 ALAGTVLAFA
-568 LFEHNIFAVLQ
+568 LFEHDYPALLQ
-579 GIIGGVVAALLIGLM
+579 GAAGGLVAASLIGLM
-594 VPKTLSRRMTAT
+594 VPKTLSRRMTET
-606 LSGPTI
+606 LTGPKI